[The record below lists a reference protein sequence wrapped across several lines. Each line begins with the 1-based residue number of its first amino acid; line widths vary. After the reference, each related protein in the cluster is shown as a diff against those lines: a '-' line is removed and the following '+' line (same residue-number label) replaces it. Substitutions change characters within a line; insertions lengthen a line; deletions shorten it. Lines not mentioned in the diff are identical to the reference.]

1 MVSHI
6 LSEQTFKS
14 SEQIHKMNEERQM
27 TQLEMGKLAMDLGLP
42 ERFFVTRDKGEQ
54 AFEKL
59 GEALHAVPE
68 ESSLILQFPPNQV
81 MDVSF
86 TDETIIRLGQEI
98 IKGTYGRRR
107 LLLEG
112 LTQDSIDNIDAAIR
126 MQRLKLAFL
135 AIPREGS
142 WQVIGHLEDSLRE
155 VLDML
160 AERPTLTAPE
170 LATERDIA
178 LNSANNRLKRLYDQH
193 LIQRQHEVSEKGLI
207 YIYQFWQWEE
217 SN

>member
-1 MVSHI
+1 
-6 LSEQTFKS
+6 
-14 SEQIHKMNEERQM
+14 M
-27 TQLEMGKLAMDLGLP
+27 TQFEMGKLATDLGLP
-42 ERFFVTRDKGEQ
+42 DRFFVTRDKGEL

-59 GEALHAVPE
+59 AEALHAVPE

-98 IKGTYGRRR
+98 VKGQYGRRR

-112 LTQDSIDNIDAAIR
+112 LTQDSIDNINAAIR
-126 MQRLKLAFL
+126 LQRLKLAFL
-135 AIPREGS
+135 AIMSEEQ
-142 WQVIGHLEDSLRE
+142 WQVVGHLEDSLQE
-155 VLDML
+155 VLEML
-160 AERPTLTAPE
+160 AKRASLTAPE
-170 LATERDIA
+170 LAAERDIA

-193 LIQRQHEVSEKGLI
+193 LIQREHEVSEKGLI

-217 SN
+217 SK

>member
-1 MVSHI
+1 
-6 LSEQTFKS
+6 
-14 SEQIHKMNEERQM
+14 MNERWQM
-27 TQLEMGKLAMDLGLP
+27 TQFEMGKLAIDLGLP

-54 AFEKL
+54 AFKKL
-59 GEALHAVPE
+59 VEALHAVPE

-86 TDETIIRLGQEI
+86 TDETIILLGQEI
-98 IKGTYGRRR
+98 IKGKYGRRR

-112 LTQDSIDNIDAAIR
+112 LTQDSIDNINAAIR
-126 MQRLKLAFL
+126 LQRLKLAFL
-135 AIPREGS
+135 TIASEGQ
-142 WQVIGHLEDSLRE
+142 WQVVGHLEDSLQE
-155 VLDML
+155 VLEML
-160 AERPTLTAPE
+160 ATRSSLTAPE
-170 LATERDIA
+170 LAAERNIA